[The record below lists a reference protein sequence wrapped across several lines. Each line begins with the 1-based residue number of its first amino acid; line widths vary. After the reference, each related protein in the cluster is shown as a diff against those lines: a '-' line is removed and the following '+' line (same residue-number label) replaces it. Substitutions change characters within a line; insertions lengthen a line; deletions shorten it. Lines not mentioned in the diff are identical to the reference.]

1 MTIYPEEG
9 RPTPACLSRSAYAG
23 LREDSNARECLQV
36 FLGEQAHDDQGL
48 RGGGALPPAL
58 GEDRRMAPPVMREQ

>member
-23 LREDSNARECLQV
+23 LREDSNAGECLQV

-48 RGGGALPPAL
+48 RGGGHSRQP
-58 GEDRRMAPPVMREQ
+58 